1 MAVGSLVR
9 VLAWQ
14 VHLRHDLAH
23 DALVLQDALVGEQS
37 ESPTFRVIHNT
48 PARSFLVF
56 HFARRSAVLLELFP
70 HGNVVAGVDS
80 EILVLLG
87 STQQRAVDQ
96 ELPVNEPKD
105 ADLWFRD
112 LCRSLALS
120 SFRGFLQRLILTADS
135 SDLERIF
142 CAGTLS
148 QSSCNLPRY
157 LATRPDA
164 DWIAFA
170 ALPSS
175 FSTRSISANVC
186 RTSAARTAFFSR
198 KSVPSILM
206 RSKRGRSTSRSR
218 GNHCRV
224 VRKIQ

>member
-37 ESPTFRVIHNT
+37 ESPTFRVIHNA

-120 SFRGFLQRLILTADS
+120 SYRGFLQRLIPTAGS
-135 SDLERIF
+135 GVEHIF
-142 CAGTLS
+142 RAGTLS

-157 LATRPDA
+157 LATSADA

-175 FSTRSISANVC
+175 FSTRSRSANVR

-198 KSVPSILM
+198 KSVPL
-206 RSKRGRSTSRSR
+206 
-218 GNHCRV
+218 
-224 VRKIQ
+224 